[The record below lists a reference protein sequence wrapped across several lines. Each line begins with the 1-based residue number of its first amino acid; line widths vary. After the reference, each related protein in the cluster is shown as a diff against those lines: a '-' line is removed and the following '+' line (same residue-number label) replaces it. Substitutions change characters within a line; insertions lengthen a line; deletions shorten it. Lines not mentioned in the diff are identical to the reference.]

1 MKHVSFFVWMALCTM
16 AITPSSWA
24 TEQIPDTLI
33 HNGEN
38 YHIPWPASHSF
49 PLEPF
54 LSQHKPIRNRL
65 FTKGDPLVV
74 RGASTACW
82 RRYVARWE
90 VVYGR
95 LYLKGIEMDPY
106 VSKEIKGADRQADLN
121 ALFPKR
127 SENGR
132 VPADWFSGRL
142 IIRNYG
148 NDRRIGKEA
157 PKRASPA
164 KPAPRMILLTLKNGK
179 VIKNDITLAQYSL
192 SFRTDSG
199 AISAYKRNRRGALGV
214 RLIIRRQ
221 EMMAGT
227 LLLRAQVQFHNS
239 GKSPLI
245 VPINYKT
252 LKLQVVDSSGKPIP
266 MKTSGFIS
274 GSAGETNQTVTILPG
289 KESKRVDLAPAS
301 WGIPTDAGTMLNCGT
316 MGCWILPKQDADY
329 RLTGTLTVP
338 KSDVKNQWH
347 GELSKFTTLI
357 PLTRQRYHSRKQRAK
372 LIEKLGKQMLGQ
384 AKSTA
389 GRPPSQALSVIDDDE
404 LVIPWYLKAMDLKN
418 RSSRCRALDPLSR
431 IDNPAVLPGL
441 KKGMNTS
448 TGDMDTKYTR
458 IPVHCADAVR
468 HSAAIALA
476 RTPLPEGKPL
486 LRTMEN
492 DSYSAVRIVVI
503 QAFSSRNTP
512 ENRSLLER
520 RSRDPNPDVR
530 TEAQRLLKKLQQKKK

>member
-1 MKHVSFFVWMALCTM
+1 M

-38 YHIPWPASHSF
+38 YHIPWTTSNSF

-54 LSQHKPIRNRL
+54 LSQHKPIRDRL
-65 FTKGDPLVV
+65 FTKGDPLVM
-74 RGASTACW
+74 RGVSTACR

-90 VVYGR
+90 VADGR
-95 LYLKGIEMDPY
+95 LYLKGIDMDPY
-106 VSKEIKGADRQADLN
+106 VSKELKGADRQADLN

-127 SENGR
+127 FKDGK
-132 VPADWFSGRL
+132 VPADWFSGHL
-142 IIRNYG
+142 IICNYR
-148 NDRRIGKEA
+148 NDRRIVKEA
-157 PKRASPA
+157 PTKRVSPDD
-164 KPAPRMILLTLKNGK
+164 PTPRMILLTLKNGK
-179 VIKNDITLAQYSL
+179 VVKNDITLDQYGL
-192 SFRTDSG
+192 SFRTESCP
-199 AISAYKRNRRGALGV
+199 AYKRNHRGALGI
-214 RLIIRRQ
+214 RLVIQRQ

-252 LKLQVVDSSGKPIP
+252 LKLQVIDSSGKPIP
-266 MKTSGFIS
+266 MKTFGYIS
-274 GSAGETNQTVTILPG
+274 GSAGETNQTVTVLPG

-301 WGIPTDAGTMLNCGT
+301 WGIPGDAGTMLNCGT
-316 MGCWILPKQDADY
+316 MGCWILPKQDEDY
-329 RLTGTLTVP
+329 RLTGTLTIP
-338 KSDVKNQWH
+338 KSDIKNQWH

-357 PLTRQRYHSRKQRAK
+357 PLTRQRYHDKKQRAE

-389 GRPPSQALSVIDDDE
+389 GRPPSQTLSVIDDDE

-448 TGDMDTKYTR
+448 ADDMDTKYTSSPR
-458 IPVHCADAVR
+458 HCADAVR

-503 QAFSSRNTP
+503 QAFSSEDTP
-512 ENRSLLER
+512 ENRALLER
-520 RSRDPNPDVR
+520 RSKDSNPDVR
-530 TEAQRLLKKLQQKKK
+530 TEAQQLLKQLQQKKK